1 MFQLV
6 SSGGTGVGTGVGTG
20 IRGEGEG
27 VVATP
32 VVVTGEVVVV
42 VTGEVV
48 VVVVVTGE
56 VVVVLSGEVVV
67 VVVVTG
73 EVVVV
78 VVVTGEVVV
87 VVVHSRK
94 QHSPTQALRLHC
106 PTHHSIGSRGDSSAC
121 FKVAKKDAHGHGGHE
136 RGRE

>member
-1 MFQLV
+1 MSSSNNNNLFQLV

-67 VVVVTG
+67 VVVVSG

-78 VVVTGEVVV
+78 VL
-87 VVVHSRK
+87 HSRK